1 MLMLT
6 IDLFTKFTKKNM
18 KHILY
23 IILLTSG
30 LVKSQIVY
38 QTISHN
44 TENLWINNNEPTVLT
59 SNNNVAISGQLLSAT
74 SFVVRPTA
82 SYSIIIKPTIFI
94 NLTTKTQSTS
104 EPTRIGKSGTTGK
117 ITIAP
122 NPVADLLHVIIED
135 SQMTGY
141 QIISLN
147 NGKTYLENDSV
158 PSANLYDINVASL
171 PAGNYVL
178 KAYTKSRQTLS
189 ANFIKL

>member
-1 MLMLT
+1 
-6 IDLFTKFTKKNM
+6 M

-23 IILLTSG
+23 IILLTGG

-44 TENLWINNNEPTVLT
+44 TENLLINNNEPTVLT

-122 NPVADLLHVIIED
+122 NPVANLLHVIIED
-135 SQMTGY
+135 SQLTGY

-158 PSANLYDINVASL
+158 PSANLFDINVTSL

-178 KAYTKSRQTLS
+178 KVYTKSRQTLS